1 MRRLLNLPVWQAV
14 ALVGAAIFAIYAF
27 VTLAFEGRPNSQGV
41 LGDLAG
47 IAAYVIL
54 AAALVLYFNA
64 WRRRQGPAAR
74 LVTRYLTQNT
84 VVVDWLGQPVKV
96 TIPER
101 IAPGKS
107 ADAVQMR
114 VTANVEGPLG
124 RGEAHLTLARVSGTW
139 EVLQAELARDGDVV
153 SLSAG
158 K

>member
-1 MRRLLNLPVWQAV
+1 MKRLLHMPVWQAV
-14 ALVGAAIFAIYAF
+14 ALVGAVVFAIYAF
-27 VTLAFEGRPNSQGV
+27 VALAFVGRPNSQGV
-41 LGDLAG
+41 LDDLAG

-54 AAALVLYFNA
+54 AAALALYFNA

-74 LVTRYLTQNT
+74 LVTQYLTQNT
-84 VVVDWLGQPVKV
+84 VVGDWLGQPIKV

-101 IAPGKS
+101 LPGGNS
-107 ADAVQMR
+107 SDAVQMP